1 MYNESSKTTG
11 FWAFLNTKETPTTV
25 SGYFISQEVTISV
38 ASERKLPGTSLKSLM
53 KMREK
58 DPARSKYLKAARL
71 KLSEQIDKDKY
82 PLAQL
87 RLSKGL
93 SQTQLADKM
102 GMQQPSIARIERGA
116 EDIKLS
122 TIEKL
127 SVALGVDKYE
137 VFVAAELQ
145 RTGYGK

>member
-1 MYNESSKTTG
+1 
-11 FWAFLNTKETPTTV
+11 
-25 SGYFISQEVTISV
+25 
-38 ASERKLPGTSLKSLM
+38 
-53 KMREK
+53 MREK
-58 DPARSKYLKAARL
+58 DPVRSKYLKAARL